1 MTKLI
6 DYNNNN
12 SDHNEEVDKLCDLSM
27 EFIKQRGEG
36 KKDGKR
42 NSYSDFDK
50 KAALSYY
57 SMGWSI
63 RAISVKMKIPR
74 TTIHNW
80 VNGVGVDNIDF
91 TDVMDRI
98 KGTLEPRMI
107 NIQSRGLVGIANKIH
122 EGTALDQAK
131 VVGILADKINMM
143 NGNPTHRIEHV
154 SKKIDV
160 IDVSKNDLTDKRRY
174 LEAELTDLRED
185 G

>member
-12 SDHNEEVDKLCDLSM
+12 SDENEKVDELCDLSM

-63 RAISVKMKIPR
+63 RAISVKMNIPR

-98 KGTLEPRMI
+98 KATLEPRMI

-122 EGTALDQAK
+122 
-131 VVGILADKINMM
+131 
-143 NGNPTHRIEHV
+143 
-154 SKKIDV
+154 
-160 IDVSKNDLTDKRRY
+160 
-174 LEAELTDLRED
+174 
-185 G
+185 

>member
-12 SDHNEEVDKLCDLSM
+12 SDENVEVDKLCDLSM

-36 KKDGKR
+36 KKDGGR
-42 NSYSDFDK
+42 NSYSDLDK
-50 KAALSYY
+50 KLVLSYY

-63 RAISVKMKIPR
+63 RSISMKIKIPR

-80 VNGVGVDNIDF
+80 VNGVGVDNIDY

-98 KGTLEPRMI
+98 KGNLEPRMV
-107 NIQSRGLVGIANKIH
+107 NIQSRALIGIAQKLH

-131 VVGILADKINMM
+131 VLGIVTDKIAMM

-154 SKKIDV
+154 SNKIDV
-160 IDVSKNDLTDKRRY
+160 INVNKNELTDKRRY
-174 LEAELTDLRED
+174 LEAELTDLEED